1 MSATMIFLKLYVD
14 NKPIAG
20 EGTTEDY
27 AGQIEIES
35 FSWGMKATHT
45 QKGRDKVSVE
55 VRPEKISLSKYF
67 DKSSTNL
74 CKFADTRKAFN
85 TARLTF
91 LSMVLKTSNQ
101 KPKPVMEMVLSDGY
115 VEDVKLTASESGKS
129 MSLKEDVTL
138 SFRKLK
144 VIYHPVELRRGAR
157 GAPTTFDLE
166 QPSVGA

>member
-14 NKPIAG
+14 NKLIAG

-27 AGQIEIES
+27 VGQIEIES
-35 FSWGMKATHT
+35 FSWGMKAKHT
-45 QKGRDKVSVE
+45 EKGRDKVSVE
-55 VRPEKISLSKYF
+55 VRPQEVTLSKYF
-67 DKSSTNL
+67 DKSTTNL
-74 CKFADTRKAFN
+74 CLFAESRKPFT

-101 KPKPVMEMVLSDGY
+101 KPKPVMEMVFSDGY
-115 VEDVKLTASESGKS
+115 VEEVKLNASEAGKS
-129 MSLKEDVTL
+129 MALKEDVSL

-144 VIYHPVELRRGAR
+144 VIYHPIEQRRGAR

-166 QPSVGA
+166 QPSVSS